1 MLQNGI
7 LRLGKNTEKRILV
20 QAVKICHDR
29 QTSDD
34 FRDKAIG
41 FQVLGSHVAK
51 EIVLV
56 HFLLFRCR
64 KTDYLG
70 IETLRDTTL
79 DSLEGTAADEQ
90 DVLGIDMNELLLRML
105 AASLRRD
112 IDDTSFQKFQQC
124 LLHALS

>member
-70 IETLRDTTL
+70 IETLCDTTL

-105 AASLRRD
+105 AASLRRY